1 MSKFIFKMQNFL
13 NVKEKLE
20 EQKKI
25 DYGNAVSKLEKEQQ
39 ILKNLKQQKQEL
51 IKNIKNNIKNQ
62 VYFDQLQNINN
73 YIVFIDKQIYEQKQ
87 SLNDAYKQVEQARNN
102 LVEAVKDTKTLQ
114 SLKDNEREKYF
125 FLEGQK
131 EQKNVDELVS
141 YKYNKKT

>member
-87 SLNDAYKQVEQARNN
+87 CLNDAYKQVEQARNN